1 MRILITGS
9 NNYIAKDLIE
19 LFGKNKKIQIIGS
32 SNRKKPLIYN
42 KYKNIKL
49 IKIDLKKKIKPL
61 KKINILIHCASAT
74 PYKKYTNLEY
84 QKINILGFKKI
95 LKSVNT
101 GNLSH
106 IILFSTVSVYG
117 KIRKKIKRRSSS

>member
-61 KKINILIHCASAT
+61 KKINILIHCT
-74 PYKKYTNLEY
+74 HNTL
-84 QKINILGFKKI
+84 QKI
-95 LKSVNT
+95 
-101 GNLSH
+101 
-106 IILFSTVSVYG
+106 Y
-117 KIRKKIKRRSSS
+117 